1 MRTFLQW
8 LLNLTP
14 PPMPKPKAKPK
25 RKVKPIYNKR

>member
-14 PPMPKPKAKPK
+14 PLKAKPKAKAK